1 MPAVAQKMAWLAP
14 NRWQAIIW
22 SNDYPV
28 HWSIYVSHGLDELT
42 VNSFPPDQNGRRFAD
57 DTFSCIF
64 VNEKFCIL
72 IKISLKFVPNGP
84 IDNNP
89 ELV

>member
-28 HWSIYVSHGLDELT
+28 HWSMCHT
-42 VNSFPPDQNGRRFAD
+42 ASFPPDQNGRRFAD